1 MSKQK
6 SLKQKAV
13 SGIIWSAFQRYSTMI
28 VTFISGIIL
37 ARLLTPHDYGC
48 IGMLAIFMVLAESF
62 IDGGFGEA
70 LIQKK
75 DPTQADYSTIF
86 FWNIAMAVLMY
97 FILYFSAP
105 SIASFYDI
113 PLLCDVLRVQG
124 IVLFIYAFNIVQ
136 RNQLRKKMNFKVLSI
151 VTIITSITSLT
162 ITILMAYNGYGV
174 WSLVAQN
181 IISGFIPALV
191 FWFYIK
197 WRPQMTFSLKS
208 LKELF
213 SFGFY
218 MFLTYILNR
227 FERQI
232 QGLLIGKVYDSA
244 TMGYYS
250 KAHSVERLSS
260 TSISQVMSQV
270 TFPLY
275 AEMQDDKGKISNT
288 LKRLTMTLSYFTFPM
303 MFILILCAKPLFI
316 LLYSDRWTDSVPY
329 FQVLCLAGM
338 AYCLQSVNNQTIA
351 AIGKSKVMFIVTVIK
366 RIVGISF
373 IVFGLM
379 FFGMKGLLV
388 GVVLN
393 TWVSYFININVVSR
407 YIGYKWWKQLLDIM
421 PVLVVSAIAAVIS
434 YSVGNIIETNMYID
448 SLFKVTIYMVV
459 YLGWSV
465 TFKPESFIFAKDNLL
480 LTIKKLKR

>member
-1 MSKQK
+1 
-6 SLKQKAV
+6 
-13 SGIIWSAFQRYSTMI
+13 
-28 VTFISGIIL
+28 
-37 ARLLTPHDYGC
+37 
-48 IGMLAIFMVLAESF
+48 
-62 IDGGFGEA
+62 
-70 LIQKK
+70 
-75 DPTQADYSTIF
+75 
-86 FWNIAMAVLMY
+86 
-97 FILYFSAP
+97 
-105 SIASFYDI
+105 
-113 PLLCDVLRVQG
+113 
-124 IVLFIYAFNIVQ
+124 
-136 RNQLRKKMNFKVLSI
+136 
-151 VTIITSITSLT
+151 
-162 ITILMAYNGYGV
+162 MAYNGYGV
-174 WSLVAQN
+174 WSLVVQN

-218 MFLTYILNR
+218 MFLTHILNR

-275 AEMQDDKGKISNT
+275 AEMQDDKGKLSNT

-303 MFILILCAKPLFI
+303 MFILILCAKPIFT

-329 FQVLCLAGM
+329 FQVLCLAGL

-366 RIVGISF
+366 RIVGISL

-421 PVLVVSAIAAVIS
+421 PILVVSALAAVIS
-434 YSVGNIIETNMYID
+434 YSVGNIIDTNMYVD
-448 SLFKVTIYMVV
+448 GLLKATIYLVV
-459 YLGWSV
+459 YCGWSV
-465 TFKPESFIFAKDNLL
+465 TFKPESFVFAKENLL
-480 LTIKKLKR
+480 STIKKTKAII

>member
-86 FWNIAMAVLMY
+86 FWNIAMAILMY

-275 AEMQDDKGKISNT
+275 AEMQDDKGKLSNT

>member
-366 RIVGISF
+366 RIVGISS

-421 PVLVVSAIAAVIS
+421 PVLVVSALAAVIS